1 MVKVLTPI
9 KLAAFKKAVINSAA
23 PGTSAVVVASD
34 SEGKGMFVVAL
45 GHQPEGD
52 TGAQNTAAPSTNGK
66 ESNAFKNESEVISSV
81 TVDLITKV
89 VGLGSGFGFIPW
101 VAKSVLS
108 SFISKPIRRLIDGRS
123 FDCLIQVHSDM
134 VKKYAIVGG
143 PGDVI
148 IYYGSDRGFAIANA
162 IKASILSKNCDLIKT
177 VNVIHHTKSWRG
189 RLGFIADSADTA
201 LILEYDSVA
210 RDKNQMKSIAD
221 AINLSLIDVQPNLNT
236 FKY

>member
-9 KLAAFKKAVINSAA
+9 KLTAFKKAVINNEA
-23 PGTSAVVVASD
+23 PGTSAATVASD
-34 SEGKGMFVVAL
+34 SEGKGMFIVAL
-45 GHQPEGD
+45 GHQQEGD

-66 ESNAFKNESEVISSV
+66 ESNAFKNESEVISAV

-89 VGLGSGFGFIPW
+89 VKLGTGFGFIPW
-101 VAKSVLS
+101 VAKNILS
-108 SFISKPIRRLIDGRS
+108 SFISKPIRRLANGRS
-123 FDCLIQVHSDM
+123 FDCLVQIHSDM
-134 VKKYAIVGG
+134 VKKYAIVDG

-148 IYYGSDRGFAIANA
+148 IYYGSDRGLSIANA

-210 RDKNQMKSIAD
+210 RSKNQMNLIAD

-236 FKY
+236 FNY